1 MSLPSERVVT
11 LAQPTIIAAERQE
24 RFSPRMLNRK
34 TAYLLVYKVAFHPL
48 L

>member
-24 RFSPRMLNRK
+24 RFNRK